1 MLLAVQSERLTRDPP
16 GVWCCEPR
24 EPSVA
29 RATAAIT
36 PKLQIARTQ
45 SRPPNSRR
53 FDSKQN
59 AFMAIEENRPI
70 QTIAAQAPAEQ
81 GPQG

>member
-1 MLLAVQSERLTRDPP
+1 MVGRPL
-16 GVWCCEPR
+16 
-24 EPSVA
+24 A
-29 RATAAIT
+29 RARDRDLSQEIGELT
-36 PKLQIARTQ
+36 PPESDAGSRLLLKLQIARTQ

-59 AFMAIEENRPI
+59 AFAAIEENRLI

>member
-1 MLLAVQSERLTRDPP
+1 VLLAVRGERLMPGP
-16 GVWCCEPR
+16 AGVWCCEPR

-59 AFMAIEENRPI
+59 AFAAIEENRLI
-70 QTIAAQAPAEQ
+70 ETIAAQAPAQQ

>member
-1 MLLAVQSERLTRDPP
+1 MPGPAGRLVLRAARALL
-16 GVWCCEPR
+16 
-24 EPSVA
+24 A

-36 PKLQIARTQ
+36 PNLQIARTQ
-45 SRPPNSRR
+45 SRPPNSQR

-59 AFMAIEENRPI
+59 AFAAIEENRLI
-70 QTIAAQAPAEQ
+70 ETIAAQPPAEQ